1 MNDGK
6 TQEAGRR
13 LDDSLCPHQSER
25 LGELRHDSQVI
36 GLQQIGSAAANS
48 SGQNTSGAN
57 VDYASSSA
65 GKILERL
72 KQLEHEFLS
81 YLHTH
86 QQTLEARLE
95 NSKEVEQRFNRE
107 IQELEQEILR
117 VSQQENQILNNSKS
131 LPENETTDN
140 FLE

>member
-25 LGELRHDSQVI
+25 LGKLRHNSQVI
-36 GLQQIGSAAANS
+36 GLQQIGSASADS
-48 SGQNTSGAN
+48 SGQNTSRTN
-57 VDYASSSA
+57 VNDTSPSA

-95 NSKEVEQRFNRE
+95 NSKEVEQRFYRE
-107 IQELEQEILR
+107 IQELEQEILGL
-117 VSQQENQILNNSKS
+117 SQQENQ
-131 LPENETTDN
+131 
-140 FLE
+140 

>member
-6 TQEAGRR
+6 TEKAGRR
-13 LDDSLCPHQSER
+13 LDDSVCPHQSKR
-25 LGELRHDSQVI
+25 LGELRHNSQVI
-36 GLQQIGSAAANS
+36 GLQQIGSAPADS
-48 SGQNTSGAN
+48 SGQNTSRTN
-57 VDYASSSA
+57 VIDTKPNT

-95 NSKEVEQRFNRE
+95 NSKEVEQRFYRE
-107 IQELEQEILR
+107 IQQLEQEILGL
-117 VSQQENQILNNSKS
+117 SQYDNQVASDGELSAENQG
-131 LPENETTDN
+131 TDN
-140 FLE
+140 LLE